1 MDDAPSSS
9 SDSVSD
15 TASTDTTSNSSTTT
29 ATETVR
35 PFSPKPRRLAR
46 GLNDLFARQSGPVQV
61 NAKPREA
68 FVDDSSAGAAEDAA
82 PAGDAEGQAQ
92 GRDGAPAAEPAV
104 SSELAALAKA
114 QMQPVASLAAN
125 ANASTAM
132 QVDASPS
139 PTGFEYRFVQLV
151 SRLDATCNLF
161 ADARQT
167 HLVAAQ
173 RNSKIAWSVAGA
185 LALVAGIALWMSGSK
200 ATYNQAQLDYEQKRS
215 SLIEKTRDEL
225 NRQNAIISA
234 ANESLST
241 QQQSLTGQ
249 YETVQEKAAATQM
262 EIETIR
268 RALGK
273 ANAVIDELM
282 ARPELPALP

>member
-1 MDDAPSSS
+1 MDDALSSS

-15 TASTDTTSNSSTTT
+15 RPSNTST
-29 ATETVR
+29 ATGEIVR

-61 NAKPREA
+61 SATGGKPMPA
-68 FVDDSSAGAAEDAA
+68 FVDDSTAGPAPSATSAQDQSSEATAQTSRDDHEKTTAAATVPA
-82 PAGDAEGQAQ
+82 PA
-92 GRDGAPAAEPAV
+92 
-104 SSELAALAKA
+104 
-114 QMQPVASLAAN
+114 PVPV
-125 ANASTAM
+125 T
-132 QVDASPS
+132 VDASPS

-173 RNSKIAWSVAGA
+173 RNSRIAWSIAGG
-185 LALVAGIALWMSGSK
+185 LAIIAGVALWMAGSK
-200 ATYNQAQLDYEQKRS
+200 ATYNKAQLDYEQARS
-215 SLIEKTRDEL
+215 ALIEKTRDEL

-234 ANESLST
+234 ANESLGLR
-241 QQQSLTGQ
+241 QQSLSGE
-249 YETVQEKAAATQM
+249 YATVQEQAAATRA

-268 RALGK
+268 KALSK
-273 ANAVIDELM
+273 ANEMIDELM
-282 ARPELPALP
+282 ARPEQPVTP